1 MAASPPRGDMTAVG
15 SESCRITIRSDQAG
29 NSKNGSRRIYRPST
43 RDATV
48 RRQHVQPQG
57 IDVRTLS
64 AWREEQPKRAKV
76 ADAPALI
83 NEMTT
88 KLANIRGRY
97 WQSSEN
103 AKGGAP

>member
-15 SESCRITIRSDQAG
+15 SESCRITTRSQAG
-29 NSKNGSRRIYRPST
+29 NSKNGSRRIYRPLT

-64 AWREEQPKRAKV
+64 AWREGQPKRAKV

-83 NEMTT
+83 NEMAT

-97 WQSSEN
+97 WRSSEN
-103 AKGGAP
+103 AKGGPP

>member
-15 SESCRITIRSDQAG
+15 KWQSSY
-29 NSKNGSRRIYRPST
+29 YRPST